1 MKYIIIL
8 YWIHN
13 NNKIVSMKY
22 SKILGIM
29 LAFQLYEYTL
39 ESTEV
44 RYDDIDGKLMKG
56 DIM

>member
-1 MKYIIIL
+1 
-8 YWIHN
+8 
-13 NNKIVSMKY
+13 MKY